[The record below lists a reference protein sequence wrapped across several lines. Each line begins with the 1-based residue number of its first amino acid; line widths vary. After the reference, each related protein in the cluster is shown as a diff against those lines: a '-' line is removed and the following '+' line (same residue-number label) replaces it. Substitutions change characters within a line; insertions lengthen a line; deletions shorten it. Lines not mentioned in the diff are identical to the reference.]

1 MSNYDQERFEDYLEV
16 ERYIEDLR
24 AGHKGILPEELTLEQ
39 ARVYH
44 MAAQLRS
51 AIPENA
57 APRPEFVDALGARLQ
72 AKLQAQIEGTMEPQ
86 ETLPAIIAKEEP
98 PSPEEAPSR
107 PIAPTEIVPSTQR
120 KNTRNVSRRHL
131 LTGSAVA
138 AASLALGTVA
148 GAAFERERISA
159 TQKPPVSI
167 AGTTPETTPET
178 TPVNTPETTTDWK
191 VALVGTDIPT
201 RWQRVVALAQLG
213 NEAHAFQTGAIVGF
227 VMLNDEQASS
237 GSTDPVV
244 AFSAACTHMG
254 CLVHWQT
261 SERNFYCPC
270 HGGVFDEYGA
280 PAKASSVRYL
290 RSLPRLNT
298 KVGEDGYIYVEVPL
312 SPSQSV

>member
-57 APRPEFVDALGARLQ
+57 APHPEFVDALGTRLQ
-72 AKLQAQIEGTMEPQ
+72 AKLQAQIETTIEPQ
-86 ETLPAIIAKEEP
+86 ATPLAIIAKEEP
-98 PSPEEAPSR
+98 PSPEEALSQ

-148 GAAFERERISA
+148 GAAFERERIPA
-159 TQKPPVSI
+159 TQKPPASI
-167 AGTTPETTPET
+167 AGTTPENP
-178 TPVNTPETTTDWK
+178 TDWK

-213 NEAHAFQTGAIVGF
+213 DEAHAFQTGAIIGF
-227 VMLNDEQASS
+227 IMRNDEQTSS
-237 GSTDPVV
+237 GTTDPVV

-312 SPSQSV
+312 SPSQAV